1 MMATNDERDI
11 LTLALTGTRY
21 SGGAAPQTTPPID
34 QLPLAEGI
42 AMGDAERALLLRAGA
57 WAIYRRAGYR
67 PAEAPEPPTP
77 ASEET
82 RPVCSPGA
90 GEALVEML
98 RTRRYD
104 LLPEAL
110 ERLNAAGLRL
120 PPALL
125 PMALSSVG
133 LTLELRAMLAPA
145 LGERGRWL
153 AGFNRAWAWAAERS
167 DDAAD
172 DPAHAQEVW
181 ETGTLRQRAAALRAM
196 RRRDPAAARDLL
208 AAEWKREKAEA
219 RAALLGTL
227 AVNLSPDDEPLLEQA
242 LADRVDAVRNAAA
255 DLLYRLPASHLA
267 QATRELLEATLIFNN
282 GQLDVQAP
290 VTLDSADDEQREI
303 LSFAFGS
310 LTPHI
315 DALLQYTSPEHW
327 EEYFGQSADQLIA
340 ATGQSRWR
348 DEMLNGWLLATVRFG
363 SKHWAKALLYGWLL
377 DLKRDAA
384 LSAAP
389 FATYLEALAP
399 LLPPEE
405 LQVPVFTSI
414 NTPAYYPHLSLAQLL
429 DCLPRPWP
437 DDVAGL
443 FLEKLGKTLD
453 EWDETASPAEP
464 WISAL
469 PLAAVA
475 LPDSQFAQA
484 REVCV
489 VADNQ
494 HRNLVRWRY
503 QLASFIATLD
513 LRERVIK
520 EIPLL

>member
-1 MMATNDERDI
+1 
-11 LTLALTGTRY
+11 
-21 SGGAAPQTTPPID
+21 
-34 QLPLAEGI
+34 
-42 AMGDAERALLLRAGA
+42 
-57 WAIYRRAGYR
+57 
-67 PAEAPEPPTP
+67 
-77 ASEET
+77 
-82 RPVCSPGA
+82 
-90 GEALVEML
+90 
-98 RTRRYD
+98 
-104 LLPEAL
+104 
-110 ERLNAAGLRL
+110 
-120 PPALL
+120 
-125 PMALSSVG
+125 MALSSVG

-255 DLLYRLPASHLA
+255 DLLYRLPESKLA
-267 QATRELLEATLIFNN
+267 RTTRRLLESML
-282 GQLDVQAP
+282 
-290 VTLDSADDEQREI
+290 TLDDGMLHINTRDPRASADDEMRDTLAAWFE
-303 LSFAFGS
+303 SA
-310 LTPHI
+310 TPDGI
-315 DALLQYTSPEHW
+315 ALLELLKYIPPEHW
-327 EEYFGQSADQLIA
+327 EAHFGQPDEQLIA